1 MTVISIPVG
10 KILTNDVVSPWKEHC
25 DSLISSSP
33 HSSPRDDSVDASHL
47 NDKELIEA
55 VKNYYPFV
63 KNVEIKKY
71 DTYRVA
77 TCYFENDFLKKAC
90 FDVRDSSINHPYDRI
105 SMGGLFDDNRY
116 CSEIYKSR
124 RDFLEKVCFALRTRF
139 EVVYYVV
146 DKKGK
151 IVTPYYANKKLAE
164 KWISKQPTTKKWLWF
179 ELKNNN
185 FEIKRKIV
193 YIKDGE

>member
-1 MTVISIPVG
+1 
-10 KILTNDVVSPWKEHC
+10 
-25 DSLISSSP
+25 
-33 HSSPRDDSVDASHL
+33 
-47 NDKELIEA
+47 
-55 VKNYYPFV
+55 
-63 KNVEIKKY
+63 
-71 DTYRVA
+71 
-77 TCYFENDFLKKAC
+77 
-90 FDVRDSSINHPYDRI
+90 
-105 SMGGLFDDNRY
+105 MGGLFDDNRC

-124 RDFLEKVCFALRTRF
+124 RDFLEKVGFALRIHF

-164 KWISKQPTTKKWLWF
+164 KWISKQPTTKRWLWF